1 MRARRAPLMAMLIAL
16 LPAHALAQAAT
27 TPVEAIRAAALA
39 GLGLAPGQGEAVVD
53 RQLRLA
59 ACTQPLVAAPRNAR
73 TAEVRCPDTPG
84 WRLFVPVR
92 AVAGVRAMAATPG
105 AGGRADVATSPDT
118 PGVLTRTVS
127 LSSAGALA
135 DTALLQAHGVPA
147 DTAPTPS
154 FTVRRGDPVVI
165 VARLG
170 ASEVRM
176 AGRAMGIPGP
186 GGTVAVQNTSSQ
198 RVLRGRLVG
207 EGLVEVR

>member
-1 MRARRAPLMAMLIAL
+1 MRALLVLLALGVALAPARAS
-16 LPAHALAQAAT
+16 AQAAT
-27 TPVEAIRAAALA
+27 TPVDAIRAAALA

-59 ACTQPLVAAPRNAR
+59 VCTQPLIAAPRNAR

-92 AVAGVRAMAATPG
+92 VAGVRAVAA
-105 AGGRADVATSPDT
+105 A
-118 PGVLTRTVS
+118 PGVSGGGNVAPAAHQASAVPTHTAS
-127 LSSAGALA
+127 TPSSGALT
-135 DTALLQAHGVPA
+135 DTAPLQAHVVPV
-147 DTAPTPS
+147 DTAPTPA

-165 VARLG
+165 LARLG

-176 AGRAMGIPGP
+176 AGRAMGSPGP